1 MEWKLCIYIPEG
13 SGGGEGGMEGRGAE
27 GEEGSKGIVVVH
39 TEIIRGPI
47 PGPSLRELATI
58 IHEMETVNLLS
69 SP

>member
-1 MEWKLCIYIPEG
+1 
-13 SGGGEGGMEGRGAE
+13 MEGRGAE